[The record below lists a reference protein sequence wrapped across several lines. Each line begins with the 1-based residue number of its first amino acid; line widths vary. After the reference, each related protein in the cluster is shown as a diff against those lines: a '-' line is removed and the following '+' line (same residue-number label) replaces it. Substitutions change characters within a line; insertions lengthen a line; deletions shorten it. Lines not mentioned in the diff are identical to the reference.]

1 MSRATTAASTSYAS
15 AIYEGSVRHRRF
27 SPRQHAFHY
36 RVFMMYIDLDEI
48 ETLFDGVPLWS
59 SRGPALAR
67 WRRAD
72 YFGDPTRPLADCV
85 REACATALGGT
96 SLGGTGPQG
105 PIRMLTNLR
114 YFGYRANPVTFY
126 YCFDASGSRVECVLA
141 EVNNTP
147 WNQRHL
153 YVVRRAVDDG
163 TINASI
169 DIEHA
174 VIADRFEKVFHVS
187 PFHPLDM
194 QYVWRGNT
202 PSAQLAVH
210 MENHRHGVC
219 VTDATLKLK
228 RHEITRSALL
238 NVLWRYPLMTL
249 KVAAGI
255 YWQALRLAVKGVPFF
270 GHPGGLR
277 KPAEAAVIST
287 NSAKEIA
294 P

>member
-1 MSRATTAASTSYAS
+1 MNSGVAHLGATRAS

-27 SPRQHAFHY
+27 APRSHAFNY

-59 SRGPALAR
+59 SRGPALAC

-72 YFGDPTRPLADCV
+72 YFGDPARPLADCV
-85 REACATALGGT
+85 REACAAALGET
-96 SLGGTGPQG
+96 APQG

-126 YCFDASGSRVECVLA
+126 YCFDASGAHVECVLA

-147 WNQRHL
+147 WNQRHH
-153 YVVRRAVDDG
+153 YVIRGAGVAG
-163 TINASI
+163 SEQQNL
-169 DIEHA
+169 
-174 VIADRFEKVFHVS
+174 IADHFEKVFHVS

-202 PSAQLAVH
+202 PAAHLAVH
-210 MENHRHGVC
+210 MENHRHGVR
-219 VTDATLKLK
+219 VTDATLKLT
-228 RHEITRSALL
+228 RREITRSALL
-238 NVLWRYPLMTL
+238 DLLWRYPLMTL

-255 YWQALRLAVKGVPFF
+255 YWQALRLAIKGVPFF

-277 KPAEAAVIST
+277 KPAAAALTST
-287 NSAKEIA
+287 HSAKEVA

>member
-1 MSRATTAASTSYAS
+1 MNRAVTYAS
-15 AIYEGSVRHRRF
+15 AIYEGSIRHRRF
-27 SPRQHAFHY
+27 SPRQHAFNY

-72 YFGDPTRPLADCV
+72 YFGDPARPLAECV
-85 REACATALGGT
+85 REACAAALGGVA
-96 SLGGTGPQG
+96 PQG

-126 YCFDASGSRVECVLA
+126 YCFDKSGSRVECVLA

-153 YVVRRAVDDG
+153 YVIRGSGVNNNNR
-163 TINASI
+163 
-169 DIEHA
+169 EHL
-174 VIADRFEKVFHVS
+174 IADHFEKVFHVS

-202 PSAQLAVH
+202 PSENLAVH
-210 MENHRHGVC
+210 MENHRYGVC
-219 VTDATLKLK
+219 MTDATLKLK
-228 RHEITRSALL
+228 RREITRSALL
-238 NVLWRYPLMTL
+238 DVLSRYPLMTL

-255 YWQALRLAVKGVPFF
+255 YWQALRLALKGVPFF
-270 GHPGGLR
+270 GHPGALR
-277 KPAEAAVIST
+277 KPDAAAVIST
-287 NSAKEIA
+287 HSAKEIA

>member
-1 MSRATTAASTSYAS
+1 MNSTEIPASGIPANGNHAS

-27 SPRQHAFHY
+27 SPRSHAFNY

-59 SRGPALAR
+59 SRGPALAW

-72 YFGDPTRPLADCV
+72 YFGDPARPLADCV
-85 REACATALGGT
+85 REACANALGEAA
-96 SLGGTGPQG
+96 PQG

-126 YCFDASGSRVECVLA
+126 YCFDKSGSRVECVLA

-153 YVVRRAVDDG
+153 YAIRGAGVNTNNR
-163 TINASI
+163 
-169 DIEHA
+169 EHL
-174 VIADRFEKVFHVS
+174 IADHFEKVFHVS

-202 PSAQLAVH
+202 PAANLAVH

-219 VTDATLKLK
+219 MTDATLKLK
-228 RHEITRSALL
+228 RREITRAALL
-238 NVLWRYPLMTL
+238 AVLWRYPLMTL

-270 GHPGGLR
+270 GHPGALR
-277 KPAEAAVIST
+277 KTDAAAVTST
-287 NSAKEIA
+287 HSAKEIT